1 MGETLYGDTL
11 KNVLDNINNLLGTEY
26 STMKEFNEN
35 EYDEW
40 AIYEVVFPNTQ
51 EHMNEDE
58 HTCETCDGE
67 QEIWDGFKMDPAS
80 KLIPCPDC
88 TWQPDPDTKHDER

>member
-1 MGETLYGDTL
+1 MR
-11 KNVLDNINNLLGTEY
+11 VL
-26 STMKEFNEN
+26 
-35 EYDEW
+35 
-40 AIYEVVFPNTQ
+40 
-51 EHMNEDE
+51 EDE